1 MLLLSFV
8 WCACIDDGAA
18 DAAAVASSVGEGFNV
33 LRDLFLLK
41 SALTTLE
48 LKNGG

>member
-18 DAAAVASSVGEGFNV
+18 ADVASSVGEGFNV